1 MQFWLDKDPNNSNR
15 SKRKLR
21 KSRDKLQQM
30 RRIKSQS
37 PKMRLKGH
45 QSMKLS
51 IDHNLHKRVNQEN
64 KNLSSNNVSRKKGC
78 HKRRST
84 LKIAQQNIIQRF
96 NRKQ

>member
-30 RRIKSQS
+30 RKTT

-51 IDHNLHKRVNQEN
+51 IDHNLHKRANQES